1 LGTFASK
8 QLPVKPD
15 LIRHPACFL
24 EVKNRRIPA
33 QGRDDGDNP
42 MKTMNAF
49 PLIMMLILVL
59 LVLAYLGGYL
69 T

>member
-1 LGTFASK
+1 M
-8 QLPVKPD
+8 
-15 LIRHPACFL
+15 
-24 EVKNRRIPA
+24 RIPA